1 MKILR
6 NYISLQVIGA
16 TLLVLLVILSLDF
29 LGTLLE
35 ELDEIENDYTF
46 GEALIYLLLIMP
58 GKVRLWLPF
67 AAMVGC
73 LVGLGSLA
81 NNSEL
86 TVMRAAGISSRRI
99 ALIIFVPTLV
109 LTGVAIVLNEYVAP
123 YTEQVAEARKSL
135 LQSGKTQVS
144 SRFGVWN
151 KEGNTYMHFNSV
163 QPGGLLY
170 GVVQYQFDDKR
181 VLKRTLFAEKAT
193 YNAGDGSWLME
204 KVSETVIGRDR
215 TSSFFHASMPW
226 GSELTPELLDILI
239 LDPDQLSSMAL
250 LEYSKYR
257 SEQNLN
263 YDYYMM
269 EFWRKMFQPLSIL
282 SLVLVAISFVFGP
295 LREVTM
301 GYRVFAGVLVGIL
314 FWTMQELLGPASLV
328 YNFSTWAAVLMPI
341 VLCTLLGIVLLRR
354 V

>member
-6 NYISLQVIGA
+6 NYIAIQVVSA

-35 ELDEIENDYTF
+35 ELNDIENDYTF
-46 GEALIYLLLIMP
+46 TEALLYLLLIMP
-58 GKVRLWLPF
+58 GKIRLWLPF

-99 ALIIFVPTLV
+99 ALIIFVPTLL

-123 YTEQVAEARKSL
+123 RTEQVAQARKSL
-135 LQSGKTQVS
+135 LQSGKTTVS

-170 GVVQYQFDDKR
+170 GVVQYQFDRKR
-181 VLKRTLFAEKAT
+181 VLKRALFAETAT
-193 YNAGDGSWLME
+193 YSTSDDTWLME
-204 KVSETVIGRDR
+204 KVSETAFEEDR
-215 TSSFFHASMPW
+215 TTSFFHASMPW
-226 GSELTPELLDILI
+226 QNELTPELLDILI
-239 LDPDQLSSMAL
+239 LDPEQLSSKAL

-257 SEQNLN
+257 TEQGLN
-263 YDYYMM
+263 ADYYMM

-301 GYRVFAGVLVGIL
+301 GHRVFAGVLVGIL

-328 YNFSTWAAVLMPI
+328 YNFTTWAAVLMPI